1 LITARR
7 GNIIL
12 HNQPASERR
21 FNWDMALVNENY
33 LKLPGSYLFSEIA
46 RRVNRFK
53 QDNPNADIVRLG
65 IGDVTRPLPP
75 AVVEAMKKAV
85 EEMGSQETFR
95 GYGPE
100 QGYEFLSQKIIEHDF
115 RPRGVELAVDEVF
128 ISDGAKTDTANF
140 QELFGLDNI
149 LAVSDPVYPVYV
161 DTNVMA
167 GRTGSV
173 NDQGQFAKI
182 VYLPCTEENGM
193 KPQLPRTRVDMIYL
207 CFPNN
212 PTGMTLSKEELTR
225 WVDYARENRSV
236 ILFDAAYEAYIQE
249 EGVPHSIFEIEG
261 AREVAVE
268 FRSFSKT
275 AGFTGT
281 RCAYTIVPKEVK
293 VYDSQGQAHSLNRL
307 WLRRQTTKFNG
318 VSYPV
323 QAGAAAVFSEEG
335 QKQVRETIKYYME
348 NARIIRE
355 GLMKAGYRVFGG
367 VNAPYI
373 WLKTPDNMSS
383 WDFFDK
389 LMTEAHVVGTPGA
402 GFGASGEGYFRL
414 TAFGTRENTERAVER
429 IRTRM

>member
-1 LITARR
+1 
-7 GNIIL
+7 
-12 HNQPASERR
+12 
-21 FNWDMALVNENY
+21 MAFVNENY

-46 RRVNRFK
+46 RRINQFK
-53 QDNPNADIVRLG
+53 KENPQADIIRLG
-65 IGDVTRPLPP
+65 IGDVTQPLPA
-75 AVVEAMKKAV
+75 AVVEATKKAV
-85 EEMGSQETFR
+85 EEMGRQETFR

-100 QGYEFLSQKIIEHDF
+100 QGYEFLIEKIIENDF
-115 RPRGVELAVDEVF
+115 KPRGVDLAVDEVF
-128 ISDGAKTDTANF
+128 VSDGAKCDTGNF
-140 QELFGLDNI
+140 QELFGIDNI
-149 LAVSDPVYPVYV
+149 LAVTDPVYPVYV
-161 DTNVMA
+161 DSNVMA
-167 GRTGSV
+167 GRTGFV
-173 NDQGQFAKI
+173 NEKGQFEKI

-212 PTGMTLSKEELTR
+212 PTGMTLSHEDLKK
-225 WVDYARENRSV
+225 WVDYARENKSI
-236 ILFDAAYEAYIQE
+236 ILFDAAYEAFIRE
-249 EGVPHSIFEIEG
+249 EGIPHSIFEVEG

-281 RCAYTIVPKEVK
+281 RCAYVVVPKDVK
-293 VYDSQGQAHSLNRL
+293 VYDSQGNAHSLNPL

-335 QKQVRETIKYYME
+335 KKQVREIIDYYME

-355 GLMKAGYRVFGG
+355 GLEKAGYKVFGG

-373 WLKTPDNMSS
+373 WLKTPDNMGS

-389 LMTEAHVVGTPGA
+389 LMKEANVVGTPGA
-402 GFGASGEGYFRL
+402 GFGANGEGYFRL
-414 TAFGTRENTERAVER
+414 TAFGTRENTINAVER
-429 IRTRM
+429 IKTRM

>member
-1 LITARR
+1 
-7 GNIIL
+7 
-12 HNQPASERR
+12 
-21 FNWDMALVNENY
+21 MALVNENY

-46 RRVNRFK
+46 RRVSRFK
-53 QDNPNADIVRLG
+53 AENPPADIIRLG

-75 AVVEAMKKAV
+75 AVITAMKQAV
-85 EEMGSQETFR
+85 EEMGHEDTFR

-100 QGYEFLSQKIIEHDF
+100 QGYTFLIEKIIENDF
-115 RPRGVELAVDEVF
+115 RPRGVELAVDEVY

-140 QELFGLDNI
+140 QELFGINNV
-149 LAVSDPVYPVYV
+149 LAVTDPVYPVYV
-161 DTNVMA
+161 DSNVMA

-173 NDQGQFAKI
+173 NAQGQFGKI
-182 VYLPCTEENGM
+182 VYLPCTEENGI
-193 KPQLPRTRVDMIYL
+193 KPALPQTKVDMIYL

-212 PTGMTLSKEELTR
+212 PTGMTLSKAELKQ
-225 WVDYARENRSV
+225 WVDYARENRAI
-236 ILFDAAYEAYIQE
+236 ILFDAAYEAFIRE
-249 EGVPHSIFEIEG
+249 DRVPHSIYEVEG

-281 RCAYTIVPKEVK
+281 RCAYTMVPKEVK
-293 VYDSQGQAHSLNRL
+293 VYDSKGEAHSLNQL

-323 QAGAAAVFSEEG
+323 QVGAAAIYSEAG
-335 QKQVRETIKYYME
+335 KKQVKETIDYYMD

-355 GLMKAGYRVFGG
+355 GLEKTGYKVFGG

-373 WLKTPDNMSS
+373 WLKTPNNMGS
-383 WDFFDK
+383 WEFFDK
-389 LMTEAHVVGTPGA
+389 LMKNANVVGTPGA
-402 GFGASGEGYFRL
+402 GFGANGEGYFRL
-414 TAFGTRENTERAVER
+414 TAFGSRENTTRAVER

>member
-1 LITARR
+1 
-7 GNIIL
+7 
-12 HNQPASERR
+12 
-21 FNWDMALVNENY
+21 MAFVNENY

-46 RRVNRFK
+46 RRVNQFK
-53 QDNPNADIVRLG
+53 KDNPDADIIRLG

-85 EEMGSQETFR
+85 EEMGRQETFR

-100 QGYEFLSQKIIEHDF
+100 QGYEFLIEKIIENDF

-128 ISDGAKTDTANF
+128 VSDGAKTDTANF
-140 QELFGLDNI
+140 QELFGIDNI

-161 DTNVMA
+161 DSNVMA
-167 GRTGSV
+167 GRTGTV
-173 NDQGQFAKI
+173 NAKGQFEKI

-193 KPQLPRTRVDMIYL
+193 KPPLPRIRVDMIYL

-212 PTGMTLSKEELTR
+212 PTGMTLSKEELKK
-225 WVDYARENRSV
+225 WVDYAHENKSV
-236 ILFDAAYEAYIQE
+236 ILFDAAYEAYIRE
-249 EGVPHSIFEIEG
+249 EGVPRSIFEVEG

-293 VYDSQGQAHSLNRL
+293 VYDSNGKAHSLNPL

-335 QKQVRETIKYYME
+335 KKQVKETIDYYME

-355 GLMKAGYRVFGG
+355 GLTKAGYQVFGG

-373 WLKTPDNMSS
+373 WLKTPGNIES

-389 LMTEAHVVGTPGA
+389 LMKDANVVGTPGA
-402 GFGASGEGYFRL
+402 GFGANGEGYFRL